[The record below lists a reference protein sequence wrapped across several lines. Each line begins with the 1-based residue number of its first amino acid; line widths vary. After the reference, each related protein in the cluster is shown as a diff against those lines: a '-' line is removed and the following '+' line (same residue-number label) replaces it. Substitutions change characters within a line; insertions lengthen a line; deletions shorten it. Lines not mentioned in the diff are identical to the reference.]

1 MSEEDKSKI
10 TKSTPIKDV
19 TDADKVAPS
28 DTSKSIITNRPMVKD
43 PMVKEEAKDA
53 EVEQDT
59 KKDDKI
65 NIGTAKTLEVTP
77 GLADDKKSEDDKKPE
92 PPEPAPDVADDDK
105 KSASEKDDN
114 NPEDPTAEL
123 KEADTKKAEH
133 DAEVEKLIDSK
144 KYELPITTME
154 KRRST
159 RFVILGLL
167 LAIFL
172 ILAWINIAL
181 DAQLIQIEGL
191 NPVTHIFSN

>member
-92 PPEPAPDVADDDK
+92 PAEPAPDVADDDK
-105 KSASEKDDN
+105 KSESEKDDK